1 MPHHTLAANLPK
13 TVQSFP
19 DTFPELS
26 LETPVRMSLLFNSI
40 VQHFGQ
46 LVYNKKPHLSTGLI
60 VYSSGERWNVV
71 VHLSGEDVTILEFTC
86 DVVVTNVPS
95 KILLMY
101 TIGHGITEA
110 IDKRIQTRFG
120 GVGLPTSIKYLKELI
135 TDSSNVVAMEIH
147 FGLSTFLTVRDTGV
161 GILPINVVMNSVAH
175 LLFDLTHVWCRLV
188 DFYTIQ
194 EMGGNTT
201 PLVPLVQLVVDR
213 HDFFIRFQGNLTRH
227 LDINLE
233 IFDVKDL
240 TRHVHDFVPHS
251 EAILDDSYTLHD
263 FGRCAHLV

>member
-1 MPHHTLAANLPK
+1 MPRHNLAANLPK

-60 VYSSGERWNVV
+60 LYTRGERWKMI

-86 DVVVTNVPS
+86 DVVVTNEPLKFV
-95 KILLMY
+95 LVY
-101 TIGHGITEA
+101 TIGHAITEA
-110 IDKRIQTRFG
+110 IDERIQTRFG
-120 GVGLPTSIKYLKELI
+120 GDGLPSTVKDLKKVI
-135 TDSSNVVAMEIH
+135 TNGSNVVAMEKH
-147 FGLSTFLTVRDTGV
+147 FRLSTFLTVGDTGV

-227 LDINLE
+227 LYINLE
-233 IFDVKDL
+233 IFNVKDL
-240 TRHVHDFVPHS
+240 TRHVHDFIPHS
-251 EAILDDSYTLHD
+251 EAIPDDSYTLHD
-263 FGRCAHLV
+263 FGRCAHLL

>member
-1 MPHHTLAANLPK
+1 MTDR
-13 TVQSFP
+13 SSRR
-19 DTFPELS
+19 TFPELS
-26 LETPVRMSLLFNSI
+26 LETPVKVSLLFNSI
-40 VQHFGQ
+40 VQHFGDV
-46 LVYNKKPHLSTGLI
+46 VYNKKPHLSTGLI
-60 VYSSGERWNVV
+60 LYPSGERWKIV

-147 FGLSTFLTVRDTGV
+147 FGLSTFLTVGNTGV

-194 EMGGNTT
+194 EMGVFTT
-201 PLVPLVQLVVDR
+201 PCVPLTQLDG
-213 HDFFIRFQGNLTRH
+213 IAS
-227 LDINLE
+227 LE
-233 IFDVKDL
+233 
-240 TRHVHDFVPHS
+240 
-251 EAILDDSYTLHD
+251 
-263 FGRCAHLV
+263 

>member
-86 DVVVTNVPS
+86 DVVVTNEPLKFV
-95 KILLMY
+95 LVY
-101 TIGHGITEA
+101 TIGHAITEA
-110 IDKRIQTRFG
+110 INERIQTRFG

-135 TDSSNVVAMEIH
+135 TNGSNVVAMEIH
-147 FGLSTFLTVRDTGV
+147 FGLSTFLTVRNTGV
-161 GILPINVVMNSVAH
+161 GILPIDVVMNSVAH

-194 EMGGNTT
+194 EMGVFTT
-201 PLVPLVQLVVDR
+201 PCVPLTQLDG
-213 HDFFIRFQGNLTRH
+213 IAS
-227 LDINLE
+227 LE
-233 IFDVKDL
+233 
-240 TRHVHDFVPHS
+240 
-251 EAILDDSYTLHD
+251 
-263 FGRCAHLV
+263 

>member
-1 MPHHTLAANLPK
+1 MGHYILAAHLPK

-26 LETPVRMSLLFNSI
+26 LETPLNVSMLFNSI
-40 VQHFGQ
+40 VQHFGH

-60 VYSSGERWNVV
+60 LYSIRERWKIV

-86 DVVVTNVPS
+86 DVVVTNEPLKLV
-95 KILLMY
+95 LVY
-101 TIGHGITEA
+101 TIGCPITEA
-110 IDKRIQTRFG
+110 IDERIQTRFG
-120 GVGLPTSIKYLKELI
+120 GDGLPTTVKDLKKII
-135 TDSSNVVAMEIH
+135 TDSSNVVAMEKH

-233 IFDVKDL
+233 IFDVENL